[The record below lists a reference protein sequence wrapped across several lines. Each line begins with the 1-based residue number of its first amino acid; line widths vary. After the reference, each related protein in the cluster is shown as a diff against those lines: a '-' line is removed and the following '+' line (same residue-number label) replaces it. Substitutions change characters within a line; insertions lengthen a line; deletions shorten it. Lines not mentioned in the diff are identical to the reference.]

1 MSEDRENVK
10 LRLAINYFI
19 DFSWNHSF
27 IFIVTLFFFLH
38 QALFSCNILYMNISE
53 YPLVSSEISPNISRR
68 WMEKSYIAQVLRK
81 VALEN
86 LFVMLLFFIKVEGY
100 QCTQKESTLLFSQ
113 KFLFTQNFDK
123 IDQHSPKI
131 VIYLF

>member
-10 LRLAINYFI
+10 LRLAINYF

-68 WMEKSYIAQVLRK
+68 WIEKSDIAQVLRK
-81 VALEN
+81 VVLEN
-86 LFVMLLFFIKVEGY
+86 LFVTLLFFIKVEGY
-100 QCTQKESTLLFSQ
+100 QCTQKESTLFFSQ

-131 VIYLF
+131 VI

>member
-19 DFSWNHSF
+19 NFSWNHSF

-100 QCTQKESTLLFSQ
+100 QCTQKESTLFFSQ